1 MKLRLL
7 LYRKISAQSVSSLS
21 QLSPEYLS
29 EKEII
34 YYKYLFGLLI
44 WGLSASTNSKK
55 FLKISWYTHYIASL
69 VYILH
74 VPNLRLV

>member
-34 YYKYLFGLLI
+34 YYKYFFGLLI
-44 WGLSASTNSKK
+44 WGLSKK

-74 VPNLRLV
+74 VPNLRFV